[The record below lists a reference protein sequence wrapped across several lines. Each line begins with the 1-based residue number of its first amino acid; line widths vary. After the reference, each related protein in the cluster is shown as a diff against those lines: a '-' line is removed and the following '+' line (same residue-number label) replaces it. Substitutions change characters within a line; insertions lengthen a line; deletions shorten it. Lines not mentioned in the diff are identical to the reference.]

1 MIRKDSRVYKSGAVK
16 TQVRVVEGYRPGP
29 GCPPK
34 QRTLKNFGY
43 LEDQEDPVAFMA
55 MVREYDENCKNEP
68 VTRLEVP
75 STLKMYSLSNRV
87 RNYGCRFL
95 EALYNSLEIDGF
107 IERYA
112 AYSGYKGNIPLAE
125 IFKFFVLTRILAPD
139 SKRGSCQMKEEFYGL
154 SCDFSLQDAYRALDV
169 FGDMSQD
176 LQLWLNNEVKR
187 SIGRD
192 MSYAFYD
199 VTNFFFDIDFP
210 DDEGGYRRRG
220 VSKEHRVDPIIQMGL
235 FLDEKGLPAC
245 MSLFPGNMS
254 DCMTLKPV
262 MAEVR
267 GNYGL
272 KRLVVVADKGL
283 NTSKNIDMI
292 CNNGDGYVVSQ
303 VLRGKKGSR
312 YHEAMFD
319 DGGYIQNADGSYR
332 YKLFTEEYTG
342 KDNDGHSVERCRKVL
357 IYWSRADAEMARRK
371 RVEKLLRAENATKNN
386 AYSIQHGCLEYTK
399 EEIRDGHDGHIVKNV
414 RKRLKLDEEKAEAD
428 SRFDGYFCIITSEME
443 YDASKI
449 REVYGG
455 LWRIEQS
462 FRVMKSGLEAR
473 PVFVSTQKH
482 ILAHFTICFTA
493 LLIVRLLQLKM
504 GEDAISAERIAAA
517 LGAANC
523 QVLRGGIVHLL
534 DVGGSMAFKKRI
546 GRNGK
551 QVDTLAFSGEDEIA
565 LDYAK
570 IQKAFCVDFYDAYP
584 KQEVFNRF
592 LKEIK

>member
-199 VTNFFFDIDFP
+199 V
-210 DDEGGYRRRG
+210 GR
-220 VSKEHRVDPIIQMGL
+220 
-235 FLDEKGLPAC
+235 
-245 MSLFPGNMS
+245 
-254 DCMTLKPV
+254 LKNQLHPQ
-262 MAEVR
+262 
-267 GNYGL
+267 G
-272 KRLVVVADKGL
+272 
-283 NTSKNIDMI
+283 
-292 CNNGDGYVVSQ
+292 
-303 VLRGKKGSR
+303 
-312 YHEAMFD
+312 
-319 DGGYIQNADGSYR
+319 
-332 YKLFTEEYTG
+332 
-342 KDNDGHSVERCRKVL
+342 SVE
-357 IYWSRADAEMARRK
+357 M
-371 RVEKLLRAENATKNN
+371 LL
-386 AYSIQHGCLEYTK
+386 
-399 EEIRDGHDGHIVKNV
+399 HIVT
-414 RKRLKLDEEKAEAD
+414 
-428 SRFDGYFCIITSEME
+428 C
-443 YDASKI
+443 
-449 REVYGG
+449 
-455 LWRIEQS
+455 
-462 FRVMKSGLEAR
+462 
-473 PVFVSTQKH
+473 
-482 ILAHFTICFTA
+482 
-493 LLIVRLLQLKM
+493 LQ
-504 GEDAISAERIAAA
+504 
-517 LGAANC
+517 
-523 QVLRGGIVHLL
+523 
-534 DVGGSMAFKKRI
+534 
-546 GRNGK
+546 
-551 QVDTLAFSGEDEIA
+551 
-565 LDYAK
+565 
-570 IQKAFCVDFYDAYP
+570 
-584 KQEVFNRF
+584 
-592 LKEIK
+592 